1 MVSIPILVLATFSL
15 VSRNFLLRLL
25 HFSAPALK
33 ALWRADAASL
43 KPSAVAETVYVSLPN
58 SRTLLV
64 ETQPTTS
71 SDIDKI
77 TNL

>member
-15 VSRNFLLRLL
+15 VSRNFLPRLL
-25 HFSAPALK
+25 HLSAPVLK
-33 ALWRADAASL
+33 ALWRADAVSL

-64 ETQPTTS
+64 ETQPDAS
-71 SDIDKI
+71 SDNDKMP
-77 TNL
+77 NR